1 MKEAAQKSRL
11 LKEGHAESEEIIQ
24 RLGIWE
30 PMDSQTRSFQKT
42 RIEEIIKTIGL
53 TWPVNRR
60 GRLTKPKI
68 LFREFIFPPSRS
80 TNLCSFYPERR
91 IGLLHEIRENEVLPY
106 NRIASMNQIGLGA
119 VEQLIDEGK
128 SALRGEQS
136 WTQWIKRSNSQDVRS
151 DALLAGLGTRLVVDD
166 WGSKIAV

>member
-11 LKEGHAESEEIIQ
+11 LKEGHAESEEMIQ

-60 GRLTKPKI
+60 GRVTKPKI
-68 LFREFIFPPSRS
+68 LFREFIFLHRVRPTYAHS
-80 TNLCSFYPERR
+80 TLS
-91 IGLLHEIRENEVLPY
+91 V
-106 NRIASMNQIGLGA
+106 A
-119 VEQLIDEGK
+119 
-128 SALRGEQS
+128 
-136 WTQWIKRSNSQDVRS
+136 
-151 DALLAGLGTRLVVDD
+151 
-166 WGSKIAV
+166 